1 MADQSR
7 DDLNQTPPSVQ
18 DEKNPSSEQPGSRT
32 TEEISNKEDVD
43 EAMEDENIN
52 DRFQATDN

>member
-1 MADQSR
+1 MADRSR

-18 DEKNPSSEQPGSRT
+18 DEENRSSEQPGSRT
-32 TEEISNKEDVD
+32 TEEITDKEDVE
-43 EAMEDENIN
+43 EAMEDEKIN

>member
-1 MADQSR
+1 MADRSR

-18 DEKNPSSEQPGSRT
+18 DEENRSSEQPGSRT
-32 TEEISNKEDVD
+32 TEEIINKEDVE
-43 EAMEDENIN
+43 EALEDEKIN